1 MMEDLSLHIL
11 DIAEN
16 AVRAGAT
23 RITLTVIEDERRD
36 LLKIEVLDN
45 GGGMSPWTLR
55 RALSPFFSSKGKR
68 IGLGLPLLV
77 QAAEQCGGG
86 VSIRTAAGKGTKV
99 TARFRYGHIDR
110 PPLTNMKG
118 TVMALVM
125 GHAEIGLLYRHDR
138 NGRMY
143 RFRSRRFLGPSAAF
157 AGLDPDSI
165 GRIARHLE
173 SGLRRI
179 GRT

>member
-16 AVRAGAT
+16 AIAAGAT
-23 RITLTVIEDERRD
+23 RIALTVIENERRD
-36 LLKIEVLDN
+36 LLKIEVSDN
-45 GGGMSPWTLR
+45 GLGMSQRTVR
-55 RALSPFFSSKGKR
+55 RALDPFFSTKGKR
-68 IGLGLPLLV
+68 TGLGLPLLA

-86 VSIRTAAGKGTKV
+86 VAILTAAGKGTKV

-110 PPLTNMKG
+110 PPLTNMKE
-118 TVMALVM
+118 TLMALVI
-125 GHAEIGLLYRHDR
+125 GHAEIEVLYRHDR
-138 NGRMY
+138 NGRIY
-143 RFRSRRFLGPSAAF
+143 RFRSRRFLGPSAAL

-165 GRIARHLE
+165 GRIARDLK
-173 SGLRRI
+173 SGLHKI